1 MKVWGEGL
9 GWKQQVQKLEQQPF
23 SRSDHRLVEG
33 DLGDGLQGGRGQI
46 RWGLGGQ
53 SKGFS
58 LNRSLLG
65 AA

>member
-1 MKVWGEGL
+1 MKVWGEGP

-23 SRSDHRLVEG
+23 SGWWRVTWGMR
-33 DLGDGLQGGRGQI
+33 LQGGWGQI
-46 RWGLGGQ
+46 RWGLRGQ